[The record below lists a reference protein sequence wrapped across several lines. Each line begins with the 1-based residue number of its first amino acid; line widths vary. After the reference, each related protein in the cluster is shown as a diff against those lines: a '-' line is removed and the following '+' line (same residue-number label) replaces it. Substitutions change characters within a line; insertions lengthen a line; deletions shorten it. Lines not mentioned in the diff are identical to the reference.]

1 MANIKSSKKDIRRTK
16 TRREANSQKKSRLR
30 TFDKKIRLL
39 VDEGEVKEAQD
50 RFHTYSSLLDRA
62 GKRNLIHSRQ
72 ADRRKSRMASLIG
85 LSGSVTAP
93 APEPKKETT
102 EVSAEEAAV

>member
-50 RFHTYSSLLDRA
+50 LFHTYSSLLDRA

-72 ADRRKSRMASLIG
+72 ADRRKSRMASLIAM
-85 LSGSVTAP
+85 SGSAVT
-93 APEPKKETT
+93 APEPKKETP

>member
-39 VDEGEVKEAQD
+39 VDEGEVKEAQEL
-50 RFHTYSSLLDRA
+50 FHTYSSLLDRA

-85 LSGSVTAP
+85 IPGSTA
-93 APEPKKETT
+93 APEQQKDTP
-102 EVSAEEAAV
+102 EVSAEEEAAV